1 MRLELA
7 NFQTD
12 EARIS
17 DTTRWSNGVLEINAD
32 EILEPIRQ
40 NLLVDSVEI
49 EIALPGQSTRIV
61 TVRDVIEPRVKQSGD
76 GVAYPGILGRSVTT
90 VGQGRTNR
98 MGGLTVMTCAATRD
112 STRLRLSPPR
122 CARTLI
128 ASW

>member
-76 GVAYPGILGRSVTT
+76 G
-90 VGQGRTNR
+90 
-98 MGGLTVMTCAATRD
+98 
-112 STRLRLSPPR
+112 
-122 CARTLI
+122 
-128 ASW
+128 